1 MVIRMRP
8 IPRLMVSGIAG
19 VALVSMLVPATS
31 HAVRGASRSADT
43 PVYGGTLV
51 IANGNDADSLDPSGN
66 PVNEIIWADQN
77 VYERLVQP
85 TPDGNSIVPGL
96 AKSWTISNDGLTY
109 VFHLRD
115 AKFQNNTPVTAAD
128 VVYSLKHAIA
138 NKNGWGF
145 LITVVK
151 TMTATDP
158 KTVTMMLSHPWAP
171 LLADLGIYAMGIMPA
186 DLLKKEGDAKFFAN
200 PIGSGPYQ
208 FVSWQKGSTITL
220 KRNPYWWG
228 PKPYLDTVK
237 LVDVPNDN
245 TRVLQLQ
252 GKQADIV
259 ENPPANLIKTI
270 AANPDLRVNIFPST
284 RVDFLQ
290 VDEHYPPFKDVK
302 VRQAINYG
310 IDRNA
315 IIKIALSGY
324 GTPAGS
330 PMPKMLYW
338 NPNVKPYPYDPAK
351 AKALL
356 AQSSYPHGFKVNLI
370 EVSGDLYGNAAAI
383 IIKSELAQIG
393 IDVTIQDYELITAY
407 AKEDEKPGN
416 KAVDHLGQRYW
427 TNDIVDP
434 QEMVDFLAEPTAG
447 ANDMGS
453 FNTNAQ
459 LNKLAMQAEVELN
472 PAKRQALYYQI
483 QQIISD
489 QALLVVLG
497 YQPYRYASG
506 NWVHGFHASPLG
518 VYQLDKIWVSS
529 H

>member
-1 MVIRMRP
+1 MFIRMRP
-8 IPRLMVSGIAG
+8 IPRLVASGIAG
-19 VALVSMLVPATS
+19 IAMVGMLVPATS
-31 HAVRGASRSADT
+31 HAVRGAARSADT

-51 IANGNDADSLDPSGN
+51 IANQTDADSLDPSGN
-66 PVNEIIWADQN
+66 PANEIIWPDQS
-77 VYERLVQP
+77 VYERLVEP
-85 TPDGNSIVPGL
+85 TADGNSLMPGL

-115 AKFQNNTPVTAAD
+115 AKFQNNTPVTATD
-128 VVYSLKHAIA
+128 VIYSLQHAIA
-138 NKNGWGF
+138 NPNGWGG
-145 LITVVK
+145 LISAVK
-151 TMTATDP
+151 TMTATDA
-158 KTVTMMLSHPWAP
+158 KTVTMTLKHPWAP
-171 LLADLGIYAMGIMPA
+171 LLADLAIYAMGIMPA
-186 DLLKKEGDAKFFAN
+186 NLLKKEGAKFFDH

-237 LVDVPNDN
+237 LVDVPSDN

-252 GKQADIV
+252 GKQADII
-259 ENPPANLIKTI
+259 ETPPSNLLASI
-270 AANPDLRVNIFPST
+270 AANPDLRVNLFPST

-290 VDEHYPPFKDVK
+290 VDEHYPPFKDLK
-302 VRQAINYG
+302 IRQAINYG
-310 IDRNA
+310 IDRAA
-315 IIKIALSGY
+315 IIKIALSGH

-338 NPNVKPYPYDPAK
+338 NPNVKPYPYDPAR

-356 AQSSYPHGFKVNLI
+356 AQSAYPHGFKVNLI

-383 IIKSELAQIG
+383 LIKAELAQIG
-393 IDVTIQDYELITAY
+393 IDVTIQDYEYLTAY
-407 AKEDEKPGN
+407 AKEDERSGN
-416 KAVDHLGQRYW
+416 KAADHLGQRFW
-427 TNDIVDP
+427 TNDIIDP
-434 QEMVDFLAEPTAG
+434 QEVVSFLAEPDAG

-453 FNTNAQ
+453 FSTNAQ
-459 LNKLAMQAEVELN
+459 LNKLARQAELELN

-483 QQIISD
+483 QQIYSD
-489 QALLVVLG
+489 QALLVILG

-506 NWVHGFHASPLG
+506 NWVHGFQVSPLG
-518 VYQLDKIWVSS
+518 VYQLDKMWVSS